1 MRRKGKQKKMR
12 CGKIVPGL
20 TILFILLT
28 GFPAGFQLEYVYAA
42 EPAYE
47 TGISEDAQ
55 TEKWI
60 QQFSFDEVQNY
71 IDQMFPEKNY
81 NLEEMLRKITE
92 GDYEEFLSQAG
103 KMLRDKLF
111 RAVESGRKYLI
122 PIVFLA
128 FLAALFHNFSQ
139 VFESGQLSETGFY
152 VLYLLLIAL
161 CLKVFLAVTEWVSTG
176 VEGLTAFM
184 GVFCPL
190 YFLAVAI
197 AKGSVTAIAFYYLSG
212 RTCNC
217 QDPAADD
224 PYLHDIETAQLSVER
239 RLSEQICRLSG
250 NACFLDAPDNVGC
263 CSRME
268 SGAGTDRSV
277 RR

>member
-1 MRRKGKQKKMR
+1 MRRKVKQKKMR

-28 GFPAGFQLEYVYAA
+28 GFPAGFQMEYVYAA

-55 TEKWI
+55 TETEKWI
-60 QQFSFDEVQNY
+60 QQFSFDEMQNY

-111 RAVESGRKYLI
+111 QAVESGRKYLI

-197 AKGSVTAIAFYYLSG
+197 AKGSVTAIAFYQLVLFIIYL
-212 RTCNC
+212 
-217 QDPAADD
+217 
-224 PYLHDIETAQLSVER
+224 VELVIAR
-239 RLSEQICRLSG
+239 SCCR
-250 NACFLDAPDNVGC
+250 
-263 CSRME
+263 
-268 SGAGTDRSV
+268 
-277 RR
+277 